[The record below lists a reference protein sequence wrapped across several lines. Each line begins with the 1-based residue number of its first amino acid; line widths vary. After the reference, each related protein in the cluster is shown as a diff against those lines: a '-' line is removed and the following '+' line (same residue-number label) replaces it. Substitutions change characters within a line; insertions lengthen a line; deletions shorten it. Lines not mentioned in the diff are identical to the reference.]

1 MMFRKNLPLLG
12 LLVLLFAL
20 FHEACIAKGQSQNCG
35 TSSCGNLHNISFPFR
50 LKGAPHQCR
59 CGAESIRGFELDCEN
74 NRTSLL
80 VDSVKFYVQEI
91 DYVNQTIRL
100 MDASLHK
107 NTCSI
112 PHLIPN
118 INIYCNLL
126 DYYHYYYYY
135 YSSNI
140 MYLLNCTLQLNSSL
154 YVDVSH
160 CIGNSYSAQTRFFYA
175 YFGNLTALDIPELC
189 SIEGSVP
196 TRFPNAT
203 GLSVLEIQQELLQGY
218 EFSWFSVCRYSQ
230 NKKLKYN
237 WFRDSIFP
245 FIQGLYFL
253 ISDWYLYHGGLLT
266 LIQYIGVFILGRAQL
281 GIVCLIAFLIYKF
294 GPGNTFMDD
303 AIEIFL
309 QSHNLMPIR
318 YSYSQIKSMTDGFKD
333 KLGQGGYGTVFKGK
347 LQSGYPV
354 AIKLLSKSKSNGQD
368 FMNEVATI
376 GRIHHTNVVQLI
388 GFCVEGSKQALVY
401 EFMPNGSLDKFIFS
415 DRENSTV
422 LSWDRIYEIAV
433 GVAQGI
439 KYLHQGCDMQ
449 ILHFDIKPYNILLD
463 ENFIPKVS
471 DFGLAKLYPV
481 DDSIVSLTAVRG
493 TLGYMAPELFYKN
506 IGGISYKA
514 DVYSFGMLLME
525 MAGRRKN
532 LNASVEHS
540 SQIYFPS
547 WIYDKLNQGED
558 LEVLNA
564 MEGENAIEGE
574 KKTLKMIIVAFWC
587 IQMKPINRPSMS
599 KVLEMLEGP
608 IELLQMP
615 PKPFFG
621 PEEKLIEDHTSNN
634 SAGIPTSDSD
644 SIVTLDIM

>member
-35 TSSCGNLHNISFPFR
+35 TSSCGNLLNISFPFR

-59 CGAESIRGFELDCEN
+59 CGAESVRGIELDCEN

-80 VDSVKFYVQEI
+80 FDSVKFYVQEI
-91 DYVNQTIRL
+91 DYVNKTFRL

-107 NTCSI
+107 NPCSI

-118 INIYCNLL
+118 I
-126 DYYHYYYYY
+126 YYY
-135 YSSNI
+135 YSYSNTSSSSSFHI
-140 MYLLNCTLQLNSSL
+140 SESFSDYYSSILYLLNCTVQLKSPL

-175 YFGNLTALDIPELC
+175 YFGYLTALHIPELC

-196 TRFPNAT
+196 TRIWKNTT

-218 EFSWFSVCRYSQ
+218 EFHWYYYCYFDD
-230 NKKLKYN
+230 KKYN

-253 ISDWYLYHGGLLT
+253 ISDWFLYQGGLHT
-266 LIQYIGVFILGRAQL
+266 FIKYIGEFILGRALL

-294 GPGNTFMDD
+294 GPRNTFMDD

-309 QSHNLMPIR
+309 QSHNLMPI
-318 YSYSQIKSMTDGFKD
+318 
-333 KLGQGGYGTVFKGK
+333 
-347 LQSGYPV
+347 
-354 AIKLLSKSKSNGQD
+354 
-368 FMNEVATI
+368 
-376 GRIHHTNVVQLI
+376 
-388 GFCVEGSKQALVY
+388 
-401 EFMPNGSLDKFIFS
+401 
-415 DRENSTV
+415 
-422 LSWDRIYEIAV
+422 
-433 GVAQGI
+433 
-439 KYLHQGCDMQ
+439 
-449 ILHFDIKPYNILLD
+449 
-463 ENFIPKVS
+463 
-471 DFGLAKLYPV
+471 
-481 DDSIVSLTAVRG
+481 
-493 TLGYMAPELFYKN
+493 
-506 IGGISYKA
+506 
-514 DVYSFGMLLME
+514 
-525 MAGRRKN
+525 RRKN

-564 MEGENAIEGE
+564 MEGENATEGE

-621 PEEKLIEDHTSNN
+621 PEEMLIEDHTSNN